1 MPLPLYLL
9 AVALFAMGTSEFMLA
24 GLLPD
29 IAADVGVPVATAGL
43 LTSAFAIGMVV
54 GAPLM
59 AGLARRWP
67 RRSSLLGFLGLFLI
81 AHVLGACT
89 SSFTV
94 LLASRIIAALANAGF
109 LAVALTAATEL
120 VPPDRKGRAL
130 SVLLAGT
137 TVATIAGVPA
147 GALLGTLIDWRATFW
162 GMAMLCLPSALG
174 VVSGIP
180 AKAEHGIPAETVRDI
195 TAEVDRGITAETGG
209 ILARTERLDE
219 PAGPD
224 LRRELTALRRPRLL
238 LVLLLGAL
246 VNAAT
251 FGTFTFLAPIVT
263 DVAGLDP
270 LWVSVVLVL
279 FGLGSFVGV
288 TVAGRLSDQRP
299 GVVVAVGGP
308 LLLGGWVTLG
318 LTASDPI
325 ALLILAFTQGALSF
339 SLGSTLIA
347 RVLYEAAE
355 APTMAG
361 SYATAALNVGA
372 TAGPMIAAATLHT
385 WLAYLG
391 PVWTSSA
398 LVAVALLLT
407 LPFRQAFDRSEHKGE
422 TRQVTATR
430 RTTLSVDGTSSD
442 SAGSG
447 GPTNG

>member
-1 MPLPLYLL
+1 
-9 AVALFAMGTSEFMLA
+9 
-24 GLLPD
+24 
-29 IAADVGVPVATAGL
+29 
-43 LTSAFAIGMVV
+43 
-54 GAPLM
+54 
-59 AGLARRWP
+59 
-67 RRSSLLGFLGLFLI
+67 
-81 AHVLGACT
+81 
-89 SSFTV
+89 
-94 LLASRIIAALANAGF
+94 
-109 LAVALTAATEL
+109 
-120 VPPDRKGRAL
+120 
-130 SVLLAGT
+130 
-137 TVATIAGVPA
+137 
-147 GALLGTLIDWRATFW
+147 
-162 GMAMLCLPSALG
+162 MLCLPSALG

-180 AKAEHGIPAETVRDI
+180 AKAERGIAAETVRGIPAKAERGIAAKTVRGIPAKAERGI
-195 TAEVDRGITAETGG
+195 TAEVDRGIAAETGG
-209 ILARTERLDE
+209 ILARTERPDE
-219 PAGPD
+219 LAGPD

-238 LVLLLGAL
+238 QVLLLGAL

-339 SLGSTLIA
+339 GLGSTLIA

-372 TAGPMIAAATLHT
+372 TAGPVIAAATLHT
-385 WLAYLG
+385 WLADLG

-398 LVAVALLLT
+398 LVAVALLLA
-407 LPFRQAFDRSEHKGE
+407 LPFRQTFDRSE
-422 TRQVTATR
+422 
-430 RTTLSVDGTSSD
+430 
-442 SAGSG
+442 
-447 GPTNG
+447 P